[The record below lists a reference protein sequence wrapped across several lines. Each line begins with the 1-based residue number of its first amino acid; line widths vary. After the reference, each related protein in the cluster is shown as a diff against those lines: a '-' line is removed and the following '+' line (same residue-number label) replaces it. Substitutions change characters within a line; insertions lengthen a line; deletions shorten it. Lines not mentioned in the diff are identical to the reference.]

1 MTRRSCVLA
10 VIACLLL
17 ALALPGSARAQVETT
32 VEAWAG
38 AVREADQTIDAFE
51 AAARRGD
58 AVEMRRLAVEIRSD
72 PVAVQRLNQFGD
84 DALIREAARQHDAIQ
99 AGTRDR
105 LRERLARQYNVPEDA
120 IEFFEA
126 TNAPRPGDRPKLGQ
140 DWDVTVRV
148 NGRDLPHTEIEG
160 QVADA
165 YFESTHGRP
174 PASPDEARRFAHDLS
189 VEVTDVKS
197 PDAYGLNRQETN
209 TFFNGPPDAPL
220 RDPEQIRMAMRHKS
234 VEPANRA
241 RAILEEAEDLVRARG
256 LAPNS
261 AEARAILDQARRAA
275 VGQELEQFRQF
286 AKQYDKHI
294 LPRVTALG
302 GRVPNS
308 LDEAA
313 RILRMGGEGRLA
325 PAEVRRRL
333 AALGTSVDDVI
344 ERGTGL
350 FEAAHTL
357 RPPKSGLKTL
367 AKVGG
372 AVLAVIEVAGEGSR
386 AALTV
391 RERTAMQGERVT
403 WLGAGGVE
411 VAEEMFNNMVV
422 APIKLGH
429 AVLDGTVGQASRIMG
444 EEFAGVDGALDGSA
458 AFGRGMW
465 RITKGAATATG
476 QGLGWVATVTGN
488 GLLDLTEDPVEA
500 GGKMIDATV
509 RGLGEITGIK
519 AIADNWYYD
528 SEADRRGY
536 AMIRGV
542 AGRYET
548 AIRDRVNDLKRIEA
562 RLRETPS
569 DTERRMLEK
578 QYADARTALGQA
590 ADRWRQ
596 FRGNALG
603 RDHPLGQEL
612 DQAMAPWLELTDRAP
627 TMVERVEVQGVDD
640 ACTKFLETTV
650 NEVEGLLGSV
660 RPSELA
666 SLSRRLG
673 TDEDHLSL
681 MNCICRAT
689 SSGSIGVAKYYSPA
703 PVSSS
708 PSCETPSGGPCVN
721 AGWGCWR
728 HSPQITAEVI
738 ASCNVAYKVA
748 RALCLRGAAR

>member
-1 MTRRSCVLA
+1 MIRRACVLA
-10 VIACLLL
+10 VVACILL
-17 ALALPGSARAQVETT
+17 ALPAPVRAQVETN
-32 VEAWAG
+32 VEAWVG
-38 AVREADQTIDAFE
+38 AIREADETIQAFE

-58 AVEMRRLAVEIRSD
+58 AVEMRRLAVQLRAD

-84 DALIREAARQHDAIQ
+84 DRLIREAARQHDMIQ
-99 AGTRDR
+99 SGTRDR
-105 LRERLARQYNVPEDA
+105 LRERLAREYNVPEDA

-126 TNAPRPGDRPKLGQ
+126 TNAPNPGDRPKLGQ

-148 NGRDLPHTEIEG
+148 NGRDIPHAEVEG
-160 QVADA
+160 RVADA
-165 YFESTHGRP
+165 YFEATHGRP
-174 PASPDEARRFAHDLS
+174 PASPDEARRFARDLS
-189 VEVTDVKS
+189 VEVTDVKHVE
-197 PDAYGLNRQETN
+197 AYGIDRRDTA
-209 TFFNGPPDAPL
+209 TFFDGPPDARL

-234 VEPANRA
+234 LEPANRA
-241 RAILEEAEDLVRARG
+241 RAILDEAEDLVRAQG

-261 AEARAILDQARRAA
+261 TEARAILDQARRAA

-302 GRVPNS
+302 GQVPSN

-313 RILRMGGEGRLA
+313 RILRMGGESRLA

-333 AALGTSVDDVI
+333 AQLGTSVDDVI

-350 FEAAHTL
+350 FEAAHKL
-357 RPPKSGLKTL
+357 RPPKSGLQTL
-367 AKVGG
+367 AKAGG
-372 AVLAVIEVAGEGSR
+372 AVLAVIEIAGEGSR

-391 RERTAMQGERVT
+391 RERAAMQGEQVT

-411 VAEEMFNNMVV
+411 MAEEMFNNMVV
-422 APIKLGH
+422 APVKLGH
-429 AVLDGTVGQASRIMG
+429 AVLDGTIGEASRIMG
-444 EEFAGVDGALDGSA
+444 EEFASADGALDGAA

-465 RITKGAATATG
+465 RITKGAANATG

-488 GLLDLTEDPVEA
+488 GILDLTEDPVEA
-500 GGKMIDATV
+500 GGHLIDATV

-536 AMIRGV
+536 ALIRGV
-542 AGRYET
+542 GGRYET
-548 AIRDRVNDLKRIEA
+548 TIRDRVNDLKRIEN
-562 RLRETPS
+562 RLRETRS
-569 DTERRMLEK
+569 DTERRMLEQ
-578 QYADARTALGQA
+578 QYAEARAALGQA

-596 FRGNALG
+596 FRDKSLG
-603 RDHPLGQEL
+603 RDHPVGQEL
-612 DQAMAPWLELTDRAP
+612 DQAMQPWLELADRAP
-627 TMVERVEVQGVDD
+627 TMVERVTVEGVDD

-650 NEVEGLLGSV
+650 NEVESLLGSM

-689 SSGSIGVAKYYSPA
+689 SSGSSSVSKYYETKS
-703 PVSSS
+703 VDYS
-708 PSCETPSGGPCVN
+708 PSCEDTSNGPCVN

-738 ASCNVAYKVA
+738 TSCNVAYKVS
-748 RALCLRGAAR
+748 RALCLRGTRR